1 MFNWPSMFQNNKHDS
16 NSLSELNKLQTT
28 TTNSNHTTTTTTT
41 TTTTSTTAMNNNN
54 NHHHHHNNN
63 TRETTLL
70 ADHDDHDFE
79 LIHRSSLLSKST
91 TTATTTSTPTTTTL
105 TPPPPNK
112 EVEEEEED
120 SSSHIHLIILIAGMG
135 ARKNHPLGESI
146 LIPAGKWFD
155 IHKCQMAMKESIHNL
170 YNQYASNQVKS
181 QSPHIIVKSIDYCST
196 VREEGG
202 YSEKLNLVTMKSGAQ
217 LLRTIANESMI
228 DVLMY
233 NSEKIKKQ
241 MQQVALKQIN
251 EILDEMEGLPVKT
264 ISIVGHSLGSVLA
277 FDILY
282 QHQLSENTL
291 LKRTPTHCFLLGSPL
306 GLFLTMDIQTNHRE
320 LEAFHF
326 VNPISGK
333 KQLLRDL
340 PVYHLYHPYDPV
352 AYRLD
357 PHLDPKFAK
366 FDPLSLDF
374 FSRRVRPPTHPVV
387 QLTNAFNQMLVT
399 LGVDTNKVDD
409 EYRELIDQY
418 EIIDHALPVMSEIV
432 INEYLSAS
440 DVHLKYWSNYEV
452 VSFILEKLNLISA
465 AAVNG
470 SQ

>member
-1 MFNWPSMFQNNKHDS
+1 MFNWQSMFQNNNNNNNNKHDA
-16 NSLSELNKLQTT
+16 SLSELNKLSSSSSHQTT
-28 TTNSNHTTTTTTT
+28 TTNQNTTNTT
-41 TTTTSTTAMNNNN
+41 NN
-54 NHHHHHNNN
+54 NHDFEVIQTTPSSNHHHGLNDHHHHNDNN
-63 TRETTLL
+63 IHV
-70 ADHDDHDFE
+70 DPIHIDPIHIDPSDD
-79 LIHRSSLLSKST
+79 
-91 TTATTTSTPTTTTL
+91 
-105 TPPPPNK
+105 
-112 EVEEEEED
+112 
-120 SSSHIHLIILIAGMG
+120 SSHIHLVILIAGMG
-135 ARKNHPLGESI
+135 ARKNHPLSESV

-155 IHKCQMAMKESIHNL
+155 IYKCQLAMKESINAL
-170 YNQYASNQVKS
+170 FNQYASNQVKS
-181 QSPHIIVKSIDYCST
+181 QSPHILVKSIDYCST

-202 YSEKLNLVTMKSGAQ
+202 YTDKLNLVTMKSGVQ

-241 MQQVALKQIN
+241 MQSVAIKQIN
-251 EILDEMEGLPVKT
+251 EILDEMKGLPVKT

-374 FSRRVRPPTHPVV
+374 FSKRARPPSHPVV

-399 LGVDTNKVDD
+399 FGMDTNKIND
-409 EYRELIDQY
+409 EYRELINQY

-440 DVHLKYWSNYEV
+440 DVHLRYWSNSEV
-452 VSFILEKLNLISA
+452 VSFILEKLNLIS
-465 AAVNG
+465 VDQTTN
-470 SQ
+470 